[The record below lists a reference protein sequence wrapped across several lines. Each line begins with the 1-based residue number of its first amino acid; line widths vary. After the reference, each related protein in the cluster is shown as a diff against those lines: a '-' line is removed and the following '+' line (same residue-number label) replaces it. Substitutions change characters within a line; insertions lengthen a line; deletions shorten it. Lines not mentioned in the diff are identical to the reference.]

1 MKDIKKTYHDA
12 LFFASSPS
20 NKKENFYLT
29 PSEFKV
35 LIKLMMYQRNNSDIT
50 YQNKTIAEHIF
61 LAEST
66 VKDAM
71 EALARMGYISTELD
85 VFNNGLGF
93 KSKRTV
99 RINWKRIQEIDNKI
113 STENEAPES
122 KIPTQSIPE
131 VQVEEKVAVM
141 KDNEV
146 KTVLTESIDKNLI
159 QEKFNNKFKHINKG
173 DNCIQIYPAT
183 FNEMTKNR
191 YGNIIKVNDL
201 INVMSNDFEK
211 FWSIV
216 EKLENELITT

>member
-71 EALARMGYISTELD
+71 EALARMAYISTELD

-122 KIPTQSIPE
+122 KITTQPIPE
-131 VQVEEKVAVM
+131 VQVEEKVAVI
-141 KDNEV
+141 KDNEIFNDKEGMRV
-146 KTVLTESIDKNLI
+146 KFTDDRKYYKESQISPADFHSLTDNIFFNKLPFKNFIGL
-159 QEKFNNKFKHINKG
+159 K
-173 DNCIQIYPAT
+173 
-183 FNEMTKNR
+183 
-191 YGNIIKVNDL
+191 
-201 INVMSNDFEK
+201 SNDFEG
-211 FWSIV
+211 FWNRV
-216 EKLENELITT
+216 KELELQLENQNELVS

>member
-35 LIKLMMYQRNNSDIT
+35 LIKLMVYQRNNSDIT

-71 EALARMGYISTELD
+71 EALARMAYISTELN

-99 RINWKRIQEIDNKI
+99 RINWKRIEEIDNKI
-113 STENEAPES
+113 PTEKEAPES
-122 KIPTQSIPE
+122 KIPTESIPE
-131 VQVEEKVAVM
+131 VQVEVIIPKIE
-141 KDNEV
+141 DN
-146 KTVLTESIDKNLI
+146 TSIDRLL
-159 QEKFNNKFKHINKG
+159 EFKTKW
-173 DNCIQIYPAT
+173 
-183 FNEMTKNR
+183 EKNR
-191 YGNIIKVNDL
+191 NGFDYVELIKFD
-201 INVMSNDFEK
+201 NVFKTTDYSIKQSYYKLAIDKFRMGGLSFEEM
-211 FWSIV
+211 I
-216 EKLENELITT
+216 NELNKIININELV